1 MVEVENP
8 GTKQVETLLENVHDG
23 SYVVP
28 YFQRG
33 FEWQPS
39 MVSELFESIL
49 QNYYTG
55 LLLFWDLDKKRA
67 EQEEWDPI
75 WGASLEG
82 SPDMAVLD
90 GQQRLSSLYYAIHN
104 PDEKFP
110 NRKSYYVFY
119 LDLIKAL
126 NEDYEEA
133 VTYKY
138 FQYYRD
144 WEQLS
149 EDKESWIDRGKVP
162 LAILSAQ
169 YPNDTNKQYID
180 SREFQDWIDE
190 FIEQRSSEL
199 PADVKPWDIRDVFVS
214 ILDYSFVH
222 YPLSNDRDI
231 HDICNIFAKVN
242 ASGMKLS
249 TFDLMNAFLYPSG
262 VELRKEL
269 WENLDNET
277 LKRIDS
283 NMNEYLL
290 KTISLVKQNYCSSKY
305 LYNLIPGEEVT
316 RRDEFG
322 NKYEDILVDSGEEFK
337 TLWNR
342 ACDRA
347 EKAREIIMNTGEGEF
362 GAIRTE
368 FIPNSTIVPV
378 LAAILWEYDGDIES
392 PEFKDTLN
400 RWYWSAVLSQDYSG
414 SSDTVMAKDFRDWKG
429 WMDSRSTIERITKI
443 EGEFIEELNLRSV
456 DKGSARYNAIIC
468 LLALN
473 DARDFYK
480 GRIVGTGDF
489 SQRKINDHHIF
500 PKKVEGLDPDDAK
513 TFDSLKDSIA
523 NRTLILDETNNDIK
537 ADRPSEY
544 VQDMIDKHGSETKVR
559 EILRTHFI
567 SDAAYEHLKN
577 DEFDDFVIERE
588 KAIKQHII
596 DNVGVGD

>member
-1 MVEVENP
+1 
-8 GTKQVETLLENVHDG
+8 
-23 SYVVP
+23 
-28 YFQRG
+28 
-33 FEWQPS
+33 

-49 QNYYTG
+49 QDYYTG
-55 LLLFWDLDKKRA
+55 LLLFWDLDQNRA

-75 WGASLEG
+75 WGSNLEG

-104 PDEKFP
+104 PEKKFP

-126 NEDYEEA
+126 DEDYEEA

-138 FQYYRD
+138 FQYYRT

-149 EDKESWIDRGKVP
+149 EDRESWIDRGKVP
-162 LAILSAQ
+162 LAILSARD
-169 YPNDTNKQYID
+169 PNDPNKKYLD

-190 FIEQRSSEL
+190 FIEQRSSDL
-199 PADVKPWDIRDVFVS
+199 PSDVKPWDIRDVFVS

-222 YPLSNDRDI
+222 YPLSNDREI
-231 HDICNIFAKVN
+231 RDICNIFAKVN

-269 WENLDNET
+269 WEKLDNET
-277 LKRIDS
+277 LKRIDP
-283 NMNEYLL
+283 NMKEYLL

-305 LYNLIPGEEVT
+305 LYNLIPGEKVT
-316 RRDEFG
+316 RRG
-322 NKYEDILVDSGEEFK
+322 NDGKRYEEVLVDSGEEFK
-337 TLWNR
+337 TLWEQ
-342 ACDRA
+342 ACDYA
-347 EKAREIIMNTGEGEF
+347 EKAREILMNTGDGEF

-392 PEFKDTLN
+392 PEFKETLS

-414 SSDTVMAKDFRDWKG
+414 SSDTVMAKDFRDWKE
-429 WMDSRSTIERITKI
+429 WMATGSTIERITKI
-443 EGEFIEELNLRSV
+443 DGDFIKELNLRSV

-489 SQRKINDHHIF
+489 SERKINDHHIF
-500 PKKVEGLDPDDAK
+500 PKKVKDLHPDDAK
-513 TFDSLKDSIA
+513 TFDSLKDSIV

-544 VQDMIDKHGSETKVR
+544 IQEMIDKHGSETKVQ
-559 EILRTHFI
+559 EILQTHLI
-567 SDAAYEHLKN
+567 TDSAYEHLRN
-577 DEFDDFVIERE
+577 DEFDDFAIERE

-596 DNVGVGD
+596 DNVGVGN